1 MLLQILEGLGVGDLF
16 KSTSNLTGLTGGP
29 QILLSSAIHK
39 AKIQVDEKGTEAA
52 AATALLDTRI
62 PGEGFIC
69 DRPFLYLLYD
79 KNQETLLFAG
89 LYNDPTR

>member
-1 MLLQILEGLGVGDLF
+1 M
-16 KSTSNLTGLTGGP
+16 
-29 QILLSSAIHK
+29 
-39 AKIQVDEKGTEAA
+39 DEKGTEAA

-79 KNQETLLFAG
+79 KSQETLLFAG
-89 LYNDPTR
+89 LYNDPTK